1 MPAAAPAA
9 ASGCPSRRRWRRGA
23 SCRGVTDAASASAT
37 ARWRSPIRRGAW
49 WCICRSTRRRPI
61 ASASGSPTSMSA
73 IAAGCGSRRRGATA
87 SGCTRRSTCRRSMRA
102 SCSTRPRSMSISTA
116 RTSRRARRGGGCT
129 GPRRGSRSGARN
141 STASL
146 ADYRVGDLASVWE
159 KAQTTARAEQ
169 GAGHGKRQAGAT
181 SDVGRI
187 AARGGVDRSALAG
200 GGAGERAARRH
211 AGARCFALSDI
222 HYVSRTTTCGH
233 SPGPETDPTLLRAAQ
248 AEARRVIGQ
257 EKPAFVIYLGD
268 LPSHCGNHHR
278 GYIVAAL
285 TGLARIAGKDAR
297 LIYVPGNNDSL
308 DGDYGPF
315 TGTGGT
321 PIGQTAPWSG
331 SPVLN
336 IPAADMIDTSHLAM
350 GYYAVFAMRAAA
362 PAPSLRVL
370 ALNTTMFPRNY
381 GQLVPTRKAEAGDQL
396 EWLADQLQA
405 ARTAGDRVIVA
416 MHVPPGFDG
425 YGGNSGSDVV
435 TMWDGALAYDGHK
448 LDAITGWPPGAPAPW
463 VQRVFLQIVA
473 AYRPEIVGLV
483 SSHTHYN
490 ELRRL
495 RDCSQAAPN
504 LGAFTEL
511 DVAIP
516 GITTDHC

>member
-1 MPAAAPAA
+1 MESGRRVRRRMLGALPLAVALIGAPSLAAGQASAPPAATPAPAATVAVPPAAEQVGTPPAAAPLAVA
-9 ASGCPSRRRWRRGA
+9 PAPAPAPSPATPASF
-23 SCRGVTDAASASAT
+23 
-37 ARWRSPIRRGAW
+37 
-49 WCICRSTRRRPI
+49 
-61 ASASGSPTSMSA
+61 
-73 IAAGCGSRRRGATA
+73 
-87 SGCTRRSTCRRSMRA
+87 
-102 SCSTRPRSMSISTA
+102 
-116 RTSRRARRGGGCT
+116 
-129 GPRRGSRSGARN
+129 
-141 STASL
+141 L
-146 ADYRVGDLASVWE
+146 
-159 KAQTTARAEQ
+159 
-169 GAGHGKRQAGAT
+169 
-181 SDVGRI
+181 
-187 AARGGVDRSALAG
+187 
-200 GGAGERAARRH
+200 
-211 AGARCFALSDI
+211 ALSDI
-222 HYVSRTTTCGH
+222 HYVSRTMTCGH

-278 GYIVAAL
+278 DYIVAAL

-350 GYYAVFAMRAAA
+350 GYYAVFAVRAAA
-362 PAPSLRVL
+362 PAPSLRVI
-370 ALNTTMFPRNY
+370 ALNTTMFTRNY

-448 LDAITGWPPGAPAPW
+448 LDAITGWTPGAPAPW

-490 ELRRL
+490 EIRRL

-516 GITTDHC
+516 GITTDHGNSPAMKLFRYDDRYEWTENLTYHATGAAGLGWASNPAFSFTGDNYPCAACTGGGTLYDRIAALDDKTVIDTSQSLADLMIPYLRAGAGPAPARRYRLSLDAVCEVSP